1 MKRTFVVLV
10 CFLIMA
16 AALGAQEKSD
26 VQDTLSSQS
35 LDKQSKDLDIQIKS
49 LNRKIADIIK
59 KYNLLKTQDV
69 RVVPYQ
75 MNYLLGQDFIQ
86 MEKHS
91 FRKDDL
97 YERDIIGIDVK
108 KIKIYTDGQSIS
120 KIESQIYEHDTY
132 SGSMNIVSITD
143 SSPMAEGTDGII
155 FTYVM
160 NGKNVLDNKKLGDVK
175 NTTAN
180 PIRNEL
186 KRDFLIPHLTYFT
199 NSLLFIAEAYYKGL
213 KDSESGMADFL
224 KKAVK

>member
-49 LNRKIADIIK
+49 LNRKIADIVK

-108 KIKIYTDGQSIS
+108 KSRYT
-120 KIESQIYEHDTY
+120 
-132 SGSMNIVSITD
+132 
-143 SSPMAEGTDGII
+143 PMA
-155 FTYVM
+155 
-160 NGKNVLDNKKLGDVK
+160 
-175 NTTAN
+175 
-180 PIRNEL
+180 R
-186 KRDFLIPHLTYFT
+186 
-199 NSLLFIAEAYYKGL
+199 AYPR
-213 KDSESGMADFL
+213 SSR
-224 KKAVK
+224 